1 MSLFTFF
8 FSPRISS
15 QANVIGKPGLLVS
28 PYNNN
33 NNNSPVKWGCVQGNL
48 QQIAGLGSEASSGAQ
63 TLFFNRDSDLLL
75 DPYLPRAS
83 VLPSV
88 INQTKVLF
96 TRLIKAQK
104 FLKWKPIRVTGLL
117 LLILTKTWFKNNK
130 KVLLCSWFAFL
141 GLWVQSGRPIF
152 LAAHTTHSFLLNY
165 DQFYQSLT
173 RLHQT
178 RHPFSSSS
186 AYKKVIFAWL
196 VSLLKSAIV
205 QSSTSDQVK
214 T

>member
-75 DPYLPRAS
+75 D
-83 VLPSV
+83 
-88 INQTKVLF
+88 LF
-96 TRLIKAQK
+96 TPCLSFAICYQPNQSVVHTPDQSTEV
-104 FLKWKPIRVTGLL
+104 LEM
-117 LLILTKTWFKNNK
+117 KT
-130 KVLLCSWFAFL
+130 
-141 GLWVQSGRPIF
+141 
-152 LAAHTTHSFLLNY
+152 H
-165 DQFYQSLT
+165 
-173 RLHQT
+173 
-178 RHPFSSSS
+178 
-186 AYKKVIFAWL
+186 
-196 VSLLKSAIV
+196 
-205 QSSTSDQVK
+205 
-214 T
+214 

>member
-1 MSLFTFF
+1 MSCQLCNEPFHFF
-8 FSPRISS
+8 FSPHISS

-28 PYNNN
+28 PYNNNN

-63 TLFFNRDSDLLL
+63 TLFFNCDSDLLL

-83 VLPSV
+83 VLPPV

-96 TRLIKAQK
+96 THLIKAQK

-117 LLILTKTWFKNNK
+117 LLILTKTWLKNNK

-141 GLWVQSGRPIF
+141 GLWVTVRETYLSCCTHHTLIF
-152 LAAHTTHSFLLNY
+152 T
-165 DQFYQSLT
+165 
-173 RLHQT
+173 
-178 RHPFSSSS
+178 
-186 AYKKVIFAWL
+186 
-196 VSLLKSAIV
+196 
-205 QSSTSDQVK
+205 
-214 T
+214 